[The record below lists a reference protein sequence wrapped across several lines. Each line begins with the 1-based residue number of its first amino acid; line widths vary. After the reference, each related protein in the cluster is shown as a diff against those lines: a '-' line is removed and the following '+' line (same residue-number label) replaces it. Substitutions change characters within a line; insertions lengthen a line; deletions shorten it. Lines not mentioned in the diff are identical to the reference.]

1 MSRKSRK
8 KREAKLKAQRDRR
21 TAVARL
27 GAQPQARAVKYQES
41 VQDGG
46 VFRCP
51 ECKRQVDI
59 NNTDK
64 RVPTTHATGC
74 ANMQEEV
81 ERAQLADAREKRQVM
96 HEGTRDVISEK
107 PKRLTRGPA
116 ATRKIATDMV
126 QSIENDDLTMYGV
139 RQIVDEARYS
149 SMSKRDF
156 ARVKTAADK
165 RWRELDAE
173 RDAER
178 KRVYKRGRSRKWFRL
193 GKKL

>member
-8 KREAKLKAQRDRR
+8 KREAKLQAQRDRR

-27 GAQPQARAVKYQES
+27 GAKPQVRAVKYQES

-51 ECKRQVDI
+51 ECSRQVDT
-59 NNTDK
+59 NKSDK
-64 RVPTTHATGC
+64 RVPTTHASGC

-81 ERAQLADAREKRQVM
+81 ERAQLADAREKRQRI
-96 HEGTRDVISEK
+96 HEGTRDVIPDK

-126 QSIENDDLTMYGV
+126 QSLKNDDLTMYGV
-139 RQIVDEARYS
+139 RQIVDEARDS
-149 SMSKRDF
+149 NMSKRDLD
-156 ARVKTAADK
+156 RVKAAASE
-165 RWRELDAE
+165 RWNAMEAE
-173 RDAER
+173 RMQ
-178 KRVYKRGRSRKWFRL
+178 RGRRFNPRRSKKHFRP